1 MKEYGACQFNV
12 VVGLEHGDA
21 ECFAESS
28 RRNLAHY

>member
-1 MKEYGACQFNV
+1 MKEYGECQFNV
-12 VVGLEHGDA
+12 FGLEHGDA